1 MQHFFDNI
9 DAIAKL
15 VDDGAWEDAD
25 TAIRAHDA
33 QVREAFASSQMQ
45 NEPQWREVLT
55 RQRQLSLK
63 FASMHSDVAQC
74 IDDLRRSRA
83 AAQRYLTSHA

>member
-9 DAIAKL
+9 DSIAKL

-25 TAIRAHDA
+25 VAIRAHDA

-45 NEPQWREVLT
+45 NEPEWREVLI

-74 IDDLRRSRA
+74 IDDLRKSRA
-83 AAQRYLTSHA
+83 AAQRYLATHA

>member
-1 MQHFFDNI
+1 MQQFLDNI
-9 DAIAKL
+9 EAIGKL

-25 TAIRAHDA
+25 AAIRAHDA
-33 QVREAFASSQMQ
+33 QVRQAFASSQLQ
-45 NEPQWREVLT
+45 NEPQWREVLI

-83 AAQRYLTSHA
+83 AAQRYLSSHV

>member
-9 DAIAKL
+9 DAIGKL

-25 TAIRAHDA
+25 AAIRAHDA

-45 NEPQWREVLT
+45 DETQWREVLI
-55 RQRQLSLK
+55 RQRRLSLK

-83 AAQRYLTSHA
+83 AATRYLTSHA